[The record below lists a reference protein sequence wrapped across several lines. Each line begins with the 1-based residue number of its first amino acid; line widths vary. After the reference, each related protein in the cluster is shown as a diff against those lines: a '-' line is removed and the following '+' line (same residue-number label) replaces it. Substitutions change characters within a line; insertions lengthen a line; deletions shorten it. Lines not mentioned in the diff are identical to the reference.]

1 MATVWIPSLMRD
13 LTAGQQRVEAPG
25 RTVREVIAALDAAY
39 PGLKG
44 RLCRG
49 EQIDPAVSV
58 WVDGRIA
65 LLGLRQAVGE
75 DSEIQFLAAV
85 AGG

>member
-1 MATVWIPSLMRD
+1 MRD
-13 LTAGQQRVEAPG
+13 LTAGQHQVEAPG
-25 RTVREVIAALDAAY
+25 RTVREVIAVLNAAY

-49 EQIDPAVSV
+49 EQLDPALSV
-58 WVDGRIA
+58 WIDGRMA
-65 LLGLRQAVGE
+65 LLGLRQAVDE

-85 AGG
+85 SGG